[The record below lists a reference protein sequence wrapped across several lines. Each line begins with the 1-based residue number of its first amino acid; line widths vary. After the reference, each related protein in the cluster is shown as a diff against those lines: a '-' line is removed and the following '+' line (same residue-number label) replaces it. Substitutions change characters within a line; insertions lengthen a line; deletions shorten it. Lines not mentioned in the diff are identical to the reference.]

1 MWDSGILGKTLIDSM
16 LLGSILVNSEVAYN
30 ISKEDINKFEKC
42 HEKGLRML
50 LSLPV
55 KSPKTMLYLL
65 TGSIPIRYQLK
76 RRRFVYLHH
85 ILNLNDDSLLHT
97 FFEAQLNTMK
107 SKDWAK
113 QVIMDLSDYDIDLS
127 MDEIQ
132 CISELNWKQMMKEK
146 TINKALDYL
155 NSVKGRKHRNYGEL
169 KMAPYLCPN
178 NEDLSVDVAKF
189 IAKAQSCMIEN
200 IKSNFR
206 KQYEPNMI
214 CNACNIYECTQAH
227 LLECNVLINGNDL
240 VTYIPIY
247 EEIFDDKNTTEQI
260 YVAMIMME
268 NLRKKEILEENI
280 VNS

>member
-268 NLRKKEILEENI
+268 NLRKKKILEENI

>member
-1 MWDSGILGKTLIDSM
+1 
-16 LLGSILVNSEVAYN
+16 
-30 ISKEDINKFEKC
+30 
-42 HEKGLRML
+42 
-50 LSLPV
+50 
-55 KSPKTMLYLL
+55 
-65 TGSIPIRYQLK
+65 
-76 RRRFVYLHH
+76 
-85 ILNLNDDSLLHT
+85 
-97 FFEAQLNTMK
+97 
-107 SKDWAK
+107 
-113 QVIMDLSDYDIDLS
+113 
-127 MDEIQ
+127 
-132 CISELNWKQMMKEK
+132 MMKEK
-146 TINKALDYL
+146 TINKVLDYL
-155 NSVKGRKHRNYGEL
+155 NSLKGRKHRNYGEL

-268 NLRKKEILEENI
+268 NLRKKKILEENI